1 MERNTIE
8 PLLTPPSND
17 MVTSQDAPN
26 YHAERS
32 TVNLNSE
39 VSNPEAY
46 VTEYDLEAQNEVQVQ
61 FSGHKYVAAQLMRT
75 AGSPNANVVVPNQT
89 KPQPPP
95 PAVILTLILILIL
108 IKTTNPTQQ
117 KGRRNNCLCS

>member
-1 MERNTIE
+1 MSILWKRFNVLGRHVWRCKARIPMERNTIE

-46 VTEYDLEAQNEVQVQ
+46 VTEYDLEA
-61 FSGHKYVAAQLMRT
+61 
-75 AGSPNANVVVPNQT
+75 
-89 KPQPPP
+89 
-95 PAVILTLILILIL
+95 
-108 IKTTNPTQQ
+108 
-117 KGRRNNCLCS
+117 